1 MKLADETV
9 VGLPRTN
16 LVQPLLA
23 SSLHGP
29 HGASVASPPAPN
41 PFEAA
46 AAGREPFR
54 TNADSIDIEV
64 ESQRAPE
71 TQRDAAPAFAATEPG
86 AEPVRRPY
94 ASAVST
100 NELLERAAAMG
111 PARMTWESIALEADP
126 VLSEKRQP
134 HVAERRQRLTRVVKM
149 TLGACVAV
157 CAIALGVSALSGNS
171 SASAQTEPAPAVGK
185 TVASKGVVPVEPL
198 DGTKHGKAVR
208 HVAPSVTTAAFVR
221 PKHR

>member
-1 MKLADETV
+1 M
-9 VGLPRTN
+9 GLPRTN
-16 LVQPLLA
+16 LVKPLLP
-23 SSLHGP
+23 SSPPDLHGT
-29 HGASVASPPAPN
+29 ATPAPN
-41 PFEAA
+41 PFEAV
-46 AAGREPFR
+46 AAGRDPFR
-54 TNADSIDIEV
+54 TKADSIDIEM

-71 TQRDAAPAFAATEPG
+71 TQRDAAPAFAATEPC

-111 PARMTWESIALEADP
+111 PARMTWESIALETDP

-171 SASAQTEPAPAVGK
+171 STSAQAEPAPAAGK

>member
-1 MKLADETV
+1 M
-9 VGLPRTN
+9 GLPRTN
-16 LVQPLLA
+16 LVKPLL
-23 SSLHGP
+23 SSSGP
-29 HGASVASPPAPN
+29 SGPPAASPAVVN

-46 AAGREPFR
+46 GAGRDPFR
-54 TNADSIDIEV
+54 TNADSVDIV
-64 ESQRAPE
+64 MESQRAPE
-71 TQRDAAPAFAATEPG
+71 TQRDAAPAFAATEPC
-86 AEPVRRPY
+86 AEPVRGPY

-100 NELLERAAAMG
+100 SELLERAAAMG
-111 PARMTWESIALEADP
+111 PARMTWESIVLDVDP

-134 HVAERRQRLTRVVKM
+134 HVAERRQRLTRVVKV

-157 CAIALGVSALSGNS
+157 CAIALGVSALSGDS
-171 SASAQTEPAPAVGK
+171 SPSAQTAAAPAVGK
-185 TVASKGVVPVEPL
+185 TVASKGTVPVEPL